1 MHYIFLP
8 VDLTL
13 FDGAAATGDGAGTGA
28 TGETQASSDSTRRS
42 ATGETQRVL
51 YGKQPKAESDPS
63 DAGEETTA
71 DVITTSNTLEERR
84 KAYRDLV
91 NSDEYK
97 DLYTED
103 TQRIINDR
111 FKQVK
116 TLQESVDKSKPIIDM
131 MLQKYKIADGDMG
144 KLAQA
149 VENDDA
155 YWSEDA
161 EKAGMNVEQYKKY
174 MKLQR
179 DNQQLRE
186 EQQSRQAQE
195 QRERQLHQW
204 WDEGLKL
211 KSVYPSFDLQQEVKN
226 PEFLSMLRA
235 GVPVQH
241 AFEVMHMDQI
251 KAGVAAMQAKAT
263 EKQVVAGIRAKG
275 TRPQENGTAAQ
286 SAFTVKDDVSKLTR
300 KDRAE
305 IARRVERGE
314 HVVF

>member
-1 MHYIFLP
+1 M
-8 VDLTL
+8 
-13 FDGAAATGDGAGTGA
+13 
-28 TGETQASSDSTRRS
+28 
-42 ATGETQRVL
+42 L
-51 YGKQPKAESDPS
+51 YGKQPKAESEPS
-63 DAGEETTA
+63 DAGEETKA

-149 VENDDA
+149 VENDDT

-241 AFEVMHMDQI
+241 AYEVMHMDQI